1 MFASNLIFLSFNNF
15 GNAFL
20 FITSKE
26 AILQVS
32 LLTESGNTKDDL
44 KLPTDEALQAQV
56 SVLAQT

>member
-26 AILQVS
+26 GHFTGQPF
-32 LLTESGNTKDDL
+32 D
-44 KLPTDEALQAQV
+44 
-56 SVLAQT
+56 